1 MLSDLDRAILTHG
14 GTYSALCAA
23 YSPDESDTRA
33 VDKALQKLRRKGRML
48 FKRDGRKGVRS
59 ATDEG
64 RAELQE
70 GTSMADTATLRTI
83 QERREQASGQEREM
97 DTDRWEER
105 REGKRW
111 GSTRRCWGSL

>member
-33 VDKALQKLRRKGRML
+33 VDKALQKLRRKGWML
-48 FKRDGRKGVRS
+48 FKRDGRKVVWS

-64 RAELQE
+64 RAALQE
-70 GTSMADTATLRTI
+70 G
-83 QERREQASGQEREM
+83 
-97 DTDRWEER
+97 
-105 REGKRW
+105 K
-111 GSTRRCWGSL
+111 